1 MYPNLPCRGNNAG
14 GEEMSG
20 SFDILI
26 VGIGGQGTILA
37 SNILGEACLA
47 EGRHVKGAETHGMA
61 QRGGSVESHI
71 RIDGSFGPLI
81 PPGEADLLISFDILE
96 ALRYSHYLKKGGKM
110 IVNNHLVLPTSVF
123 TQNLPAP
130 SQDEVII
137 ALKEHNLCLL
147 DADKIAEEAGSI
159 LSQNVV
165 MLGAAS
171 LTIPLKPES
180 LVDAVKHLV
189 PKKTVDIN
197 VKAFELGRVY
207 GGKC

>member
-1 MYPNLPCRGNNAG
+1 
-14 GEEMSG
+14 
-20 SFDILI
+20 
-26 VGIGGQGTILA
+26 
-37 SNILGEACLA
+37 
-47 EGRHVKGAETHGMA
+47 
-61 QRGGSVESHI
+61 
-71 RIDGSFGPLI
+71 
-81 PPGEADLLISFDILE
+81 
-96 ALRYSHYLKKGGKM
+96 M

-130 SQDEVII
+130 SQDEIVI

-171 LTIPLKPES
+171 LSIPLKSES
-180 LVDAVKHLV
+180 LIDAVKHLV